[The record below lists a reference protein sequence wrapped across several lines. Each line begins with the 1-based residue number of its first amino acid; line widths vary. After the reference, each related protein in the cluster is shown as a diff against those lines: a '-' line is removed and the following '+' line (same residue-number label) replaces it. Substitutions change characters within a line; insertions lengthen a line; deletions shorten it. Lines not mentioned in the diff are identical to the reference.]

1 MPQYSVACQRILRG
15 IGDRDKIR
23 TIIRRAALTK
33 VEERIMTMRYVD
45 KLSDLQV
52 IADRIG
58 YSYSATA
65 KSHAAASRKIMQ
77 FLI

>member
-1 MPQYSVACQRILRG
+1 
-15 IGDRDKIR
+15 
-23 TIIRRAALTK
+23 
-33 VEERIMTMRYVD
+33 MTMRYVD

-65 KSHAAASRKIMQ
+65 KSHASASRKIMQ

>member
-1 MPQYSVACQRILRG
+1 MPRYDVACQRILRG
-15 IGDRDKIR
+15 IGDLDKIR

-58 YSYSATA
+58 YSYSTIA
-65 KSHAAASRKIMQ
+65 KSHASASRKIMQ